1 MSELL
6 QHVIAVAFGI
16 PFIYV
21 GILHFRSPELFE
33 PIVPEMLGNPTFWV
47 YLSGVFEIFLGLGV
61 VLPWFREEAAISLSI
76 MLIALYWANLNMWAN
91 EIPLNGKIYANH
103 WHVLRGFVQVA
114 LICIALHI
122 GGWRPFSNLE
132 NLRKS

>member
-47 YLSGVFEIFLGLGV
+47 YLSGSVSYTHLT
-61 VLPWFREEAAISLSI
+61 LPTKA
-76 MLIALYWANLNMWAN
+76 
-91 EIPLNGKIYANH
+91 
-103 WHVLRGFVQVA
+103 
-114 LICIALHI
+114 
-122 GGWRPFSNLE
+122 
-132 NLRKS
+132 